1 MIMKVSETT
10 QFYLHYQKANSKGNS
25 LKNYKYVLCKFN
37 DSFGERK
44 IDTITTE
51 EIITFLTRLTEN
63 NKQNT
68 KHSRYSTLSAFFN
81 LISYTIKPGLINP
94 CISPVTKKL
103 FRCPKSHH
111 WTVFD
116 KDIIDEAIFRTTDT
130 RNRLMLELMARGG
143 MRISEVLGL
152 QPADVNNR
160 KLLLRTPKSG
170 REQEVVFIPQKLSTK
185 LSHYIKDTGI
195 KSDQRIFPLSYSG
208 ARKLVVKIGDMVG
221 IKLRPHDLRRHA
233 ATYASRAGTP
243 LEIVSKVIL
252 RHSDLSTTQ
261 QYLGKVS
268 DYEAIRW
275 IENLHG

>member
-1 MIMKVSETT
+1 MKVSEAT
-10 QFYLHYQKANSKGNS
+10 QFYLHYQKANSKSNS
-25 LKNYKYVLCKFN
+25 LKNYRYILHKFEN
-37 DSFGERK
+37 SFEERE

-51 EIITFLTRLTEN
+51 EIISFLTALTQN

-68 KHSRYSTLSAFFN
+68 KRSRYSTLKAFFN
-81 LISYTIKPGLINP
+81 FISYTVQPDLKNP
-94 CISPVTKKL
+94 CDSPATKKL
-103 FRCPKSHH
+103 FHNPKSHQ
-111 WTVFD
+111 WIIFD
-116 KDIIDEAIFRTTDT
+116 KDIIDEAIFRTTNT

-143 MRISEVLGL
+143 MRISEVLSL
-152 QPADVNNR
+152 QPADVENR

-185 LSHYIKDTGI
+185 LSYYIKDTDI
-195 KSDQRIFPLSYSG
+195 ESDQRVFPLSYSG
-208 ARKLVVKIGDMVG
+208 ARKMVVKVGEMVG

-233 ATYASRAGTP
+233 ATYASRAGIP

-268 DYEAIRW
+268 DIEAMRW

>member
-1 MIMKVSETT
+1 MKISEAV
-10 QFYLHYQKANSKGNS
+10 QFYLQYKKANAKGNS
-25 LKNYKYVLCKFN
+25 LKNYRYILQKFEN
-37 DSFGERK
+37 SFGERE

-51 EIITFLTRLTEN
+51 EIISFLTGLTQN

-68 KHSRYSTLSAFFN
+68 KRSRYSSLKAFFN
-81 LISYTIKPGLINP
+81 FISYTAQPDLKNP
-94 CISPVTKKL
+94 CDSPVTRKL
-103 FRCPKSHH
+103 FHNPKPHQ

-116 KDIIDEAIFRTTDT
+116 KDIIDEAIFRTTNT

-152 QPADVNNR
+152 QPADVENR

-170 REQEVVFIPQKLSTK
+170 RELEFVFIPQKLSTR
-185 LSHYIKDTGI
+185 LSYYIKD
-195 KSDQRIFPLSYSG
+195 KDMKVAQRIFPLSYSG
-208 ARKLVVKIGDMVG
+208 ARKMVVKVGEMVG